1 MEGSTAKGG
10 GSMFGQLLLNI
21 LIAFLWV
28 LLQDEDQFYL
38 STLFAG
44 YLVGI
49 GILYVMR
56 RFFFKEFYL
65 HRLFAVIKLLFI
77 FIRELLYSSIMIIKH
92 ILSPKQKITPGIF
105 TYQTELKSDV
115 EVTALAL
122 LLMLTP
128 GSVVIEVSP
137 SNDVF
142 YIHTMDIPES
152 KNSVLRAMTT
162 FEKAIMEV
170 TR

>member
-1 MEGSTAKGG
+1 ML
-10 GSMFGQLLLNI
+10 GQLLLNI

-28 LLQDEDQFYL
+28 LLQDEDSFQF
-38 STLFAG
+38 STWFG
-44 YLVGI
+44 GFLVGM

-65 HRLFAVIKLLFI
+65 QRVYAAFKLLLI
-77 FIRELLYSSIMIIKH
+77 FIRELITSSVLIIKQ
-92 ILSPKQKITPGIF
+92 ILSPKMNLTPGIF
-105 TYQTELKSDV
+105 TYKTKLEGEW

-128 GSVVIEVSP
+128 GSVVIEISP
-137 SNDVF
+137 NNDTF
-142 YIHTMDIPES
+142 YIHAMDIPDS
-152 KNSVLRAMTT
+152 KNAVLRAMTK

>member
-1 MEGSTAKGG
+1 
-10 GSMFGQLLLNI
+10 MFGQLLLNI

-28 LLQDEDQFYL
+28 LLQDEDSFEF

-44 YLVGI
+44 FLIGMGI
-49 GILYVMR
+49 IYVMR

-65 HRLFAVIKLLFI
+65 KRAYSAFKLLLI
-77 FIRELLYSSIMIIKH
+77 FIRELLSSSILIIRQ
-92 ILSPKQKITPGIF
+92 ILSPKLNLTPGIF
-105 TYQTELKSDV
+105 TYETKLKGDW

-128 GSVVIEVSP
+128 GSVVLEISP
-137 SNDVF
+137 SNNVF
-142 YIHTMDIPES
+142 YIHAMDIPDS
-152 KNSVLRAMTT
+152 KNAVLRAMTK

>member
-1 MEGSTAKGG
+1 ML
-10 GSMFGQLLLNI
+10 GQLLLNI

-28 LLQDEDQFYL
+28 LLQDEDSFQF
-38 STLFAG
+38 STLFG
-44 YLVGI
+44 GFLIGLGI
-49 GILYVMR
+49 IYVMR

-65 HRLFAVIKLLFI
+65 RRVYAAFKLLLI
-77 FIRELLYSSIMIIKH
+77 FIRELITSSVLIITQ
-92 ILSPKQKITPGIF
+92 ILSPRINITPGIF
-105 TYQTELKSDV
+105 TYKTKLKGDW
-115 EVTALAL
+115 EITALSL

-142 YIHTMDIPES
+142 YIHAMDIPKS
-152 KNSVLRAMTT
+152 KNAVLRAMTK
-162 FEKAIMEV
+162 FENAIMEV

>member
-1 MEGSTAKGG
+1 MEGSTTKGG

-28 LLQDEDQFYL
+28 LLQDEDQFYF
-38 STLFAG
+38 STFFAG

-56 RFFFKEFYL
+56 RFFFNEFYL
-65 HRLFAVIKLLFI
+65 HRLFAVVKLLII
-77 FIRELLYSSIMIIKH
+77 FIRELFYSSVVLIKQ
-92 ILSPKQKITPGIF
+92 ILSPKLKITPGIF
-105 TYQTELKSDV
+105 TYRTELKSDV
-115 EVTALAL
+115 EITALAL
-122 LLMLTP
+122 LLTLTP
-128 GSVVIEVSP
+128 GSVVIEISP

-142 YIHTMDIPES
+142 YIHAMDIPES

>member
-1 MEGSTAKGG
+1 
-10 GSMFGQLLLNI
+10 MFGQLLLNI

-28 LLQDEDQFYL
+28 LLQDEDSFEF

-44 YLVGI
+44 FLIGMGI
-49 GILYVMR
+49 IYVMR

-65 HRLFAVIKLLFI
+65 KRVYSAFKLLLI
-77 FIRELLYSSIMIIKH
+77 FIRELLSSSILIIRQ
-92 ILSPKQKITPGIF
+92 ILSPKLNLTPGIF
-105 TYQTELKSDV
+105 TYETKLKGDW

-128 GSVVIEVSP
+128 GSVVLEISP
-137 SNDVF
+137 SNNVF
-142 YIHTMDIPES
+142 YIHAMDIPDS
-152 KNSVLRAMTT
+152 KNAVLRAMTK

>member
-1 MEGSTAKGG
+1 ML
-10 GSMFGQLLLNI
+10 GQLLLNI

-28 LLQDEDQFYL
+28 LLQDEDSFQF
-38 STLFAG
+38 STWFAG
-44 YLVGI
+44 FLVGM

-65 HRLFAVIKLLFI
+65 QRVYAAFKLLLI
-77 FIRELLYSSIMIIKH
+77 FIRELITSSVLIIKQ
-92 ILSPKQKITPGIF
+92 ILSPKMNLTPGIF
-105 TYQTELKSDV
+105 TYKTKLEGDW

-128 GSVVIEVSP
+128 GSVVLEISP
-137 SNDVF
+137 NNDTF
-142 YIHTMDIPES
+142 YIHAMDIPDS
-152 KNSVLRAMTT
+152 KNAVLRAMTK